1 MPPMAALTKG
11 ILAPE
16 FCLEGI
22 DGRKYDLHHPGQ
34 TPTLLVFFKNTCP
47 TCILSFPYLQ
57 RLYERAEGAPLRFWG
72 ISQDSP
78 AETKVFGEQYGVT
91 FPLLCDGTD
100 YPVSNAYAL
109 TNVPTL
115 FLLEPDG
122 TVGWTVTGFVKADLE
137 GLAAEFQRR
146 LRIPGVTPLFVA
158 SDDVPAM
165 KPG

>member
-1 MPPMAALTKG
+1 MPLMAALTQG
-11 ILAPE
+11 TLAPE
-16 FCLEGI
+16 FRLEGI
-22 DGRKYDLHHPGQ
+22 DGKKYDLHRPGQ
-34 TPTLLVFFKNTCP
+34 TPALLVFFKISCP

-57 RLYERAEGAPLRFWG
+57 RLYERVEGAPLRFWG

-78 AETKVFGEQYGVT
+78 AETKAFGEQYGVT
-91 FPLLCDGTD
+91 FPLLYDGKD

-109 TNVPTL
+109 TNVPTF
-115 FLLEPDG
+115 FLVEPDG
-122 TVGWTVTGFVKADLE
+122 TVGRTLTGFIKADLE

-146 LRIPGVTPLFVA
+146 FRIPGVTPLFVA